1 MQQKQQRAARQA
13 DPFTTFKVLRP
24 NNYMYL
30 LIDNATKTA
39 AVVDPV
45 EPEKVVAACK
55 THGVVLKVVLT
66 THSHWDHAGGNI
78 KLSEMI
84 PDLVIIG

>member
-1 MQQKQQRAARQA
+1 MTHHNNDRQA
-13 DPFTTFKVLRP
+13 LRD
-24 NNYMYL
+24 NYMYL

-55 THGVVLKVVLT
+55 THGVVLKVRRFAFRIT
-66 THSHWDHAGGNI
+66 SGGI
-78 KLSEMI
+78 SFMI
-84 PDLVIIG
+84 IITSGGIWFHPW

>member
-1 MQQKQQRAARQA
+1 
-13 DPFTTFKVLRP
+13 
-24 NNYMYL
+24 MYL

-55 THGVVLKVVLT
+55 THGVVLKVRRFAFRII
-66 THSHWDHAGGNI
+66 SF
-78 KLSEMI
+78 MI
-84 PDLVIIG
+84 IIIWFHPW